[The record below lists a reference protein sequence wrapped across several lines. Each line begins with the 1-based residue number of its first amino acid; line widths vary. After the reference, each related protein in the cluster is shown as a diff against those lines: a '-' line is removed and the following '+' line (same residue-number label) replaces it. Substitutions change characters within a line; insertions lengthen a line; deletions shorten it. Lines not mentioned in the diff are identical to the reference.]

1 MRVERKEYAP
11 PVPKAPFLTTQ
22 NSHDEKRVKSIIESI
37 VKSGRVES
45 RVEGKVEVRK
55 WRVEVREERVKRV
68 KSIESSN
75 QSKVN
80 G

>member
-1 MRVERKEYAP
+1 M
-11 PVPKAPFLTTQ
+11 
-22 NSHDEKRVKSIIESI
+22 
-37 VKSGRVES
+37 
-45 RVEGKVEVRK
+45 EGKVEVRK

>member
-1 MRVERKEYAP
+1 M
-11 PVPKAPFLTTQ
+11 
-22 NSHDEKRVKSIIESI
+22 
-37 VKSGRVES
+37 KSGRVES